1 MYMFKR
7 NKLNT
12 MAELQSYAL
21 EGGIGRGRFLTRITT
36 NCCTRLYWAGT
47 PEIAA
52 EPLLL
57 HCRNR
62 NHVGEY
68 AIFDG
73 KLST

>member
-21 EGGIGRGRFLTRITT
+21 EGGIGRGTFLTRITT
-36 NCCTRLYWAGT
+36 NCCTGLYWAIT
-47 PEIAA
+47 PEI

-57 HCRNR
+57 HCRN
-62 NHVGEY
+62 HIGEY

>member
-1 MYMFKR
+1 
-7 NKLNT
+7 

-21 EGGIGRGRFLTRITT
+21 DGGIGSGTFLTRITT
-36 NCCTRLYWAGT
+36 NCCTRLGQEL

>member
-1 MYMFKR
+1 
-7 NKLNT
+7 

-21 EGGIGRGRFLTRITT
+21 EGGIGRGTFLTRI
-36 NCCTRLYWAGT
+36 T

-57 HCRNR
+57 HCRN
-62 NHVGEY
+62 HIGEY